1 MRGRPEELVDL
12 VVVKAMVEAVGVTVV
27 TAEESGEDEGLVVV
41 VEVLMVEVETAM
53 VGVAAV
59 AAVEAA
65 VAAGMVAGTAV
76 EVADA
81 AEV

>member
-27 TAEESGEDEGLVVV
+27 TAEERGEDEGLVVV

-65 VAAGMVAGTAV
+65 ELAT
-76 EVADA
+76 
-81 AEV
+81 